1 MGGCASSKYAVDE
14 DKAKTITD
22 QNGNAKP
29 ESKNIGTIL
38 KKLKPSKKQ
47 SAANGK
53 APAEAEA
60 AEQNQKSAEE
70 NNQQPNGVAPAAA
83 AESIEFIDKDNN
95 NKEDEAKKES
105 TTYQTTVVKHT
116 QKEGDELL
124 AHLKE
129 EAFKTLQ
136 SSLKQLSQQNAPQVT
151 KTTSATVETSDSTTQ
166 SSSTSSNDDDLVKQ
180 IKEQVVNAV
189 GKQKQDLIN
198 QIIDSGASLITD
210 NKVDSMNELQAEL
223 EKLYPN
229 NNQDDS
235 SNSDLI
241 KKVINA
247 TTGFLTAKGT
257 EAGAILSNILA
268 NANANIQGVMSETE
282 KTTVKVTRTVTEQV
296 LTGGQL
302 SEITKLIT
310 TSETVPP
317 GVDIQ
322 DFINSL
328 KSGNN
333 LKSGHTNT
341 TTNTQVSEKHETST
355 VVENSDADLQ
365 EKAGKVVSEVV
376 SSAVERVNEEN
387 AKQLDEST
395 TTENVKVEEQNTFT
409 LSTTKIL
416 LNNSAPQPT
425 ENQEEQGEQVAPAPA
440 VVEEQSQ
447 LDKVQSEFYKHGKEE
462 AEELIKKLET
472 TNVTTEEQ
480 SGQEGGAVQPAEN

>member
-14 DKAKTITD
+14 DRAKTITD

-53 APAEAEA
+53 APTEAEG

-70 NNQQPNGVAPAAA
+70 NNQPNGVAPAAA
-83 AESIEFIDKDNN
+83 AESIEFIDKDNAN
-95 NKEDEAKKES
+95 NREDEAKKES

-151 KTTSATVETSDSTTQ
+151 KTTSASVETSDSTTQ
-166 SSSTSSNDDDLVKQ
+166 SSSTSSNGDDLVKQ

-210 NKVDSMNELQAEL
+210 NKVNSMNELQAEL
-223 EKLYPN
+223 EKLYS
-229 NNQDDS
+229 NQDDS

-257 EAGAILSNILA
+257 EAGTILSNILA
-268 NANANIQGVMSETE
+268 NANAGIQGIMSETE

-302 SEITKLIT
+302 KEITKLIT
-310 TSETVPP
+310 TNETVPP

-322 DFINSL
+322 DFINNL
-328 KSGNN
+328 KAGNN
-333 LKSGHTNT
+333 LKSGHSNT
-341 TTNTQVSEKHETST
+341 TTNTQVSEKHETT
-355 VVENSDADLQ
+355 VVENPDADLQ

-376 SSAVERVNEEN
+376 SSAVERVNGEN

-416 LNNSAPQPT
+416 LNNSAPQS
-425 ENQEEQGEQVAPAPA
+425 ENQEEGEQVAP
-440 VVEEQSQ
+440 VEEQSQ
-447 LDKVQSEFYKHGKEE
+447 LDKVQSEFYKHGKGE

-472 TNVTTEEQ
+472 KTTEEP
-480 SGQEGGAVQPAEN
+480 SGQEGAVQPAEN